1 MIRALARVFARFA
14 VLLALASVLIFLLLR
29 AAPGNPARVALGVSA
44 SDEDVAQLSAAL
56 GLDRPLLVQYLDWI
70 TGLLGGDFGTSLVSQ
85 ENITPLV
92 WDRAQVSLILV
103 GLAMTLSLA
112 IAVPVGTWLAYR
124 HGKPDAAVLSGLV
137 QLGIAV
143 PSFLLAVV
151 LVAIFA
157 VHLGWLPAGGWLPP
171 EYGFAGFLARL
182 GLPVVALALVQA
194 AILTRYVRSAVL
206 EVIEQDYVRTARASG
221 YTQLQALGRHGLR
234 NATLPVLTV
243 AGVQLATLV
252 ASAVV
257 IERVFVLPGLSSMLL
272 DAVNSRDLPTVQSLV
287 MVLVFF
293 TLAVTLCVDLAYRF
307 VDPRLRR
314 GKVVRAS

>member
-1 MIRALARVFARFA
+1 MSTTGTVRVFARVFARFF

-44 SDEDVAQLSAAL
+44 SDEDVAELSAAL
-56 GLDRPLLVQYLDWI
+56 GLNRPLVVQYLDWI
-70 TGLLGGDFGTSLVSQ
+70 VGLMRGDFGTSLVSQ

-103 GLAMTLSLA
+103 GLAMALSLVV
-112 IAVPVGTWLAYR
+112 AVPVGSWLAYR
-124 HGKPDAAVLSGLV
+124 QGKPDAAVVSGLV

-143 PSFLLAVV
+143 PSFLLAIV
-151 LVAIFA
+151 LVAVFA

-171 EYGFAGFLARL
+171 NYGFGGFLARL
-182 GLPVVALALVQA
+182 VLPVVSLTLVQA

-206 EVIEQDYVRTARASG
+206 EVIEQDYMRTARASG
-221 YTQLQALGRHGLR
+221 YSRLQALGRHGLR
-234 NATLPVLTV
+234 NASLPVFTV

-257 IERVFVLPGLSSMLL
+257 IERVFVIPGLSSMLL

-293 TLAVTLCVDLAYRF
+293 TLAVTLVVDLAYRF
-307 VDPRLRR
+307 IDPRLR
-314 GKVVRAS
+314 K

>member
-44 SDEDVAQLSAAL
+44 SDEDVAKLSAAL

-103 GLAMTLSLA
+103 GLAMTLSLV

-157 VHLGWLPAGGWLPP
+157 VHLGWLPAG
-171 EYGFAGFLARL
+171 YRL
-182 GLPVVALALVQA
+182 
-194 AILTRYVRSAVL
+194 
-206 EVIEQDYVRTARASG
+206 
-221 YTQLQALGRHGLR
+221 
-234 NATLPVLTV
+234 V
-243 AGVQLATLV
+243 AGC
-252 ASAVV
+252 
-257 IERVFVLPGLSSMLL
+257 RR
-272 DAVNSRDLPTVQSLV
+272 N
-287 MVLVFF
+287 MVLLVSWHAWGCRWW
-293 TLAVTLCVDLAYRF
+293 L
-307 VDPRLRR
+307 
-314 GKVVRAS
+314 